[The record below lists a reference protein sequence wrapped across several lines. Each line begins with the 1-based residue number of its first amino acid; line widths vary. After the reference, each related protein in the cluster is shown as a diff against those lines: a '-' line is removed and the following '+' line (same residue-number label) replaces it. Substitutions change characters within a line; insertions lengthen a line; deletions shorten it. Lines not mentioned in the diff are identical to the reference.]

1 MLENINRR
9 GVEAIFKR
17 SKDPIT
23 HLNYEYLEVKSKS
36 SRTTKLWVDV
46 LTKSL
51 FLCLLLIRGEWEED
65 WPLHLEAAKNMI
77 PLFFVAGHANYES

>member
-1 MLENINRR
+1 MN
-9 GVEAIFKR
+9 
-17 SKDPIT
+17 D
-23 HLNYEYLEVKSKS
+23 LEVNSKS

-46 LTKSL
+46 LTKPL

-77 PLFFVAGHANYES
+77 PLFFSAGHVNYES